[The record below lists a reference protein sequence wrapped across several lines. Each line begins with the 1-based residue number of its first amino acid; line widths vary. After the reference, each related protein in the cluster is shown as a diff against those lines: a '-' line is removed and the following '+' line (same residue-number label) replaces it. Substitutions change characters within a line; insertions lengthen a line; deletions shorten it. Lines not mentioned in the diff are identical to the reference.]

1 MLEAFNPEVHT
12 LLNQIGCSADF
23 VQQLVYWSYG
33 ANDLSYGRY
42 VQIAD
47 SVKKMQKAL
56 LALEALE
63 KRFNDVV

>member
-12 LLNQIGCSADF
+12 LLNQIGCSAEF
-23 VQQLVYWSYG
+23 VKELVYWSYG
-33 ANDLSYGRY
+33 ANVLSYGRY
-42 VQIAD
+42 TQIVD

-56 LALEALE
+56 VALEALE

>member
-12 LLNQIGCSADF
+12 LLNQISCNADF
-23 VQQLVYWSYG
+23 VKELVYWSYG
-33 ANDLSYGRY
+33 ANDLSCGRY
-42 VQIAD
+42 TQIVD

-63 KRFNDVV
+63 KRLNDVV